1 MKFSSRYLKR
11 VGVIVCG
18 FVILGFCGSALM
30 AKPGVVK
37 TRDGRSIEGDVTDQ
51 GDTVTITVHG
61 IPTSVPKENVES
73 IQYTGTIDEQYQQ
86 KLADLPKNAG
96 ASDHL
101 ELARWLLDNHAY
113 NLALREVSA
122 AQHLDPNNSDAA
134 TLEQT
139 IESHM
144 RLDRARKAAPT
155 VPPPSNTTATPAAP
169 ITAAPGTGGS
179 RHNAA
184 MHRYLSVDNI
194 FGLRQAEWSSDDTS
208 VQISFTNDVRRK
220 YIASAQENAAQFMNR
235 SLVEQAN
242 AILAN
247 GSADMHKDIKLLTDP
262 VPLATFKKNIQ
273 PIILSGCATAA
284 CHGGPSGGKFFLY
297 GNPDSEAATYTN
309 FYLLDKGSTE
319 TDGVTRLMID
329 RDYPDKSLLALWGL
343 PSDISKSAHPDVK
356 GVTWRPIFRNTQDPQ
371 YRALIAW
378 IGNLIK
384 PAPHYDFTFSLDTPA
399 TAPAAGTH

>member
-1 MKFSSRYLKR
+1 MKFSSRCWKR
-11 VGVIVCG
+11 FSVMVCG
-18 FVILGFCGSALM
+18 FLIVSLCGSALM

-101 ELARWLLDNHAY
+101 DLARWLLDNHAY

-139 IESHM
+139 IESQM
-144 RLDRARKAAPT
+144 RLDRAHKTAPT
-155 VPPPSNTTATPAAP
+155 TPPPSGGTSTTPATPP
-169 ITAAPGTGGS
+169 TGTGVSGHTAS
-179 RHNAA
+179 L
-184 MHRYLSVDNI
+184 HRYLSMDNI
-194 FGLRQAEWSSDDTS
+194 FSLRLAEWPADDAS
-208 VQISFTNDVRRK
+208 VKISFTNDVRRK
-220 YIASAQENAAQFMNR
+220 YIASAQENAAQFMGQ
-235 SLVEQAN
+235 SPVDQAR
-242 AILAN
+242 AILDN
-247 GSADMHKDIKLLTDP
+247 GSPEQRKDVKLLTDP
-262 VPLATFKKNIQ
+262 VPLATFKRNIQ
-273 PIILSGCATAA
+273 PIILTGCATAA
-284 CHGGPSGGKFFLY
+284 CHGGPTGGKFFLY

-309 FYLLDKGSTE
+309 YYLLVKGSTE
-319 TDGVTRLMID
+319 TGGATRLMID
-329 RDYPDKSLLALWGL
+329 RDYPDKSLLAMWGL

-356 GVTWRPIFRNTQDPQ
+356 GVTWRPLFRNTQDPQ
-371 YRALIAW
+371 YRALISW
-378 IGNLIK
+378 VGSLTK
-384 PAPHYDFTFSLDTPA
+384 PAPHYDFTFSIDTPA
-399 TAPAAGTH
+399 TAPAKGSR